1 MCGIIGYVG
10 SRECKPLLLQGLERL
25 EYRGYDSAGH
35 RAPRGGRPRVR
46 ARGRPAREPEASARA
61 RTAPPRPPGSATR
74 AGRRTA
80 AVTEENAHP
89 LAGCEPERLSIV
101 LNGIVENYRELSESL
116 AADGH
121 TFTSETDAE
130 TVTHLVE
137 RHYEGDLVEAVRAA
151 FAELEGHFAFVVIH
165 RDHPGLLVG
174 ARHQVPLVV
183 GLGEGE
189 MFLASNAA
197 AFLRETRTVQ
207 FPGDGEIVAITPE
220 GARFL
225 TRRRRPGRARDASS
239 STGTTRAP
247 RRAATRR
254 SCSRRSTSSPTPSPR
269 RSATACATARSSSRG
284 SACPTTSVKELRRI
298 VLVACGT
305 AYHACVVGRYVIEE
319 WARVPVEFDI
329 ASEWIYRNP
338 VINERDL
345 VIGITQS
352 GETRDTIEAL
362 KLAREQGARTVA
374 ITNMMGSQV
383 TREVDS
389 VLYTRAGLEMG
400 VAASKTFTAQVALL
414 YLVALKLAQIR
425 ETLPPGEIEFILD
438 FVYKLPRKIQAFLDG
453 DHPIEEIARRYHDA
467 PFFLYLGRHIGLPVA
482 LEGALKLK
490 EISYIPTEAYSA
502 GEMKH
507 GPIALLDEE
516 TPVVV
521 VATNIHLYDKIV
533 SNIQEVRARGAHVIA
548 IATDGNEDIQHHADD
563 VIYVP
568 KTPAFLQVVLAILP
582 LQLLAYRIARLRGLN
597 VDQPR
602 NLAKTTYAVE
612 SASRSASHF
621 RRLSRATSRRPSRSS
636 GARLASPSCEAGH
649 QKSPKLS
656 GPVWAPTDG
665 ADAVAL
671 DVEHAV
677 DLPRRRARSSAADS
691 SSRPAWPTAAAIGR
705 SPASAS
711 RPSAAIASGIDEHCA
726 IRAAVAPSKRPTV
739 QAAEAGMRPPGLSRT
754 TNAFCT
760 APPLREAARA
770 ASPAVPPAASASAA
784 ARTLSPTP
792 KLTVRV
798 STT

>member
-10 SRECKPLLLQGLERL
+10 PRECKQLLLHGLERL
-25 EYRGYDSAGH
+25 EYRGYDSAGIALLEPH
-35 RAPRGGRPRVR
+35 GLDYVR
-46 ARGRPAREPEASARA
+46 AVGPLDNLKS
-61 RTAPPRPPGSATR
+61 R
-74 AGRRTA
+74 AGSNSSKATTGLGHTRWATHGG
-80 AVTEENAHP
+80 VTEANAHP
-89 LAGCEPERLSIV
+89 LAGCDASKVSIV
-101 LNGIVENYRELSESL
+101 LNGIVENYRELKESL
-116 AADGH
+116 AEDGH
-121 TFTSETDAE
+121 TFSSETDAE
-130 TVTHLVE
+130 TVTHLIE
-137 RHYEGDLVEAVRAA
+137 RYYDGDLVDAARRA
-151 FAELEGHFAFVVIH
+151 FADLEGHFAFVAIH

-174 ARHQVPLVV
+174 ARQQGVPLVV
-183 GLGEGE
+183 GVGSGE

-197 AFLRETRTVQ
+197 AFLRETHTVQ
-207 FPGDGEIVAITPE
+207 FPADGEIVAVRSE
-220 GARFL
+220 GATFQRSDGTAVEHDVAQLDWDDEGAEKAGYETFML
-225 TRRRRPGRARDASS
+225 KEIHEQPEAVAETIGDRVRHGQLVLEGLGMNDAEIRD
-239 STGTTRAP
+239 
-247 RRAATRR
+247 
-254 SCSRRSTSSPTPSPR
+254 
-269 RSATACATARSSSRG
+269 
-284 SACPTTSVKELRRI
+284 LRRI
-298 VLVACGT
+298 VLLAAGT

-352 GETRDTIEAL
+352 GETRDTITAL
-362 KLAREQGARTVA
+362 QLARESGARTVA

-438 FVYKLPRKIQAFLDG
+438 FVYKLPSKIQQFLDG
-453 DHPIEEIARRYHDA
+453 DHPIEEIAQRYHDA
-467 PFFLYLGRHIGLPVA
+467 HFFLYLGRHIGLPVA

-507 GPIALLDEE
+507 GPIALLDEQ

-521 VATNIHLYDKIV
+521 VATNIHVYDKIV

-602 NLAKTTYAVE
+602 NLAKTVTVE
-612 SASRSASHF
+612 
-621 RRLSRATSRRPSRSS
+621 
-636 GARLASPSCEAGH
+636 
-649 QKSPKLS
+649 
-656 GPVWAPTDG
+656 
-665 ADAVAL
+665 
-671 DVEHAV
+671 
-677 DLPRRRARSSAADS
+677 
-691 SSRPAWPTAAAIGR
+691 
-705 SPASAS
+705 
-711 RPSAAIASGIDEHCA
+711 
-726 IRAAVAPSKRPTV
+726 
-739 QAAEAGMRPPGLSRT
+739 
-754 TNAFCT
+754 
-760 APPLREAARA
+760 
-770 ASPAVPPAASASAA
+770 
-784 ARTLSPTP
+784 
-792 KLTVRV
+792 
-798 STT
+798 